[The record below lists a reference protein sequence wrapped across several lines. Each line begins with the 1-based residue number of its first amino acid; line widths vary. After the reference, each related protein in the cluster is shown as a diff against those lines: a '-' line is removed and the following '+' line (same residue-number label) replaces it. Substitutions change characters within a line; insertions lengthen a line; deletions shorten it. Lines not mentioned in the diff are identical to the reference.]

1 MHGRHTFYPF
11 TLPLQVCTLL
21 YVCQVS
27 ISGASP
33 LVLNGTLGQSVTLL
47 SGFDEKNYSSSN
59 ITLLFWKMNT
69 TVIMQFLNK
78 NWSAL
83 KSDHFKDRLTV
94 NTRDG
99 SLTISQLKG
108 GDEGEYVLS
117 GFGSAGNLPQQR
129 ITLHVLEKIN
139 KVTILPQKS
148 YGAHNKTCNMTLTCQ
163 VTGGSHVSFRWLKG
177 GRDIPGTP
185 SGAVLEHIAHPGDG
199 EVHYTC
205 TAFNAISN
213 QSATSHIKCYTQE
226 ETKVEKDIPNIHKI
240 IIIAAAAGGGALG
253 LILLVILICC
263 CLKKKN
269 KKEREETAPTLY
281 AEIERV
287 NTIKKADS
295 NTQNN
300 DLITCYDVIKDRKCG
315 APSQTLYDTVNFN
328 RKETSQYQEVL

>member
-129 ITLHVLEKIN
+129 ITLHVLE
-139 KVTILPQKS
+139 
-148 YGAHNKTCNMTLTCQ
+148 
-163 VTGGSHVSFRWLKG
+163 
-177 GRDIPGTP
+177 
-185 SGAVLEHIAHPGDG
+185 
-199 EVHYTC
+199 
-205 TAFNAISN
+205 
-213 QSATSHIKCYTQE
+213 

>member
-33 LVLNGTLGQSVTLL
+33 LVLNGTLGQSVTLP

-59 ITLLFWKMNT
+59 ITLLEWEMNR

-83 KSDHFKDRLTV
+83 KNDHFKDRLFV

-129 ITLHVLEKIN
+129 ITLHV
-139 KVTILPQKS
+139 
-148 YGAHNKTCNMTLTCQ
+148 
-163 VTGGSHVSFRWLKG
+163 F
-177 GRDIPGTP
+177 
-185 SGAVLEHIAHPGDG
+185 
-199 EVHYTC
+199 
-205 TAFNAISN
+205 
-213 QSATSHIKCYTQE
+213 E
-226 ETKVEKDIPNIHKI
+226 ETRTKKEKDILKI

-253 LILLVILICC
+253 MTLLAILICC
-263 CLKKKN
+263 CMKRKN
-269 KKEREETAPTLY
+269 KKEKEDTASTLY

-287 NTIKKADS
+287 NT
-295 NTQNN
+295 
-300 DLITCYDVIKDRKCG
+300 LKDNIPVSGHPQTIYNVVNKSKCET
-315 APSQTLYDTVNFN
+315 PSKTLYDTVNFN
-328 RKETSQYQEVL
+328 RKKETTQYQEVL

>member
-33 LVLNGTLGQSVTLL
+33 LVLNGTLGQSVTLP

-59 ITLLFWKMNT
+59 ITLLEWEMNR

-83 KSDHFKDRLTV
+83 KNDHFKDRLFV

-129 ITLHVLEKIN
+129 ITLHVFVEIN
-139 KVTILPQKS
+139 TVKILPPKS
-148 YGAHNKTCNMTLTCQ
+148 YGADNKTCNLTLTCQ
-163 VTGGSHVSFRWLKG
+163 VTGGSHVSFLWLKD

-185 SGAVLEHIAHPGDG
+185 SGAVLEQIAHPGDG
-199 EVHYTC
+199 EIHYTC

-213 QSATSHIKCYTQE
+213 QSASSHIKCNTQ
-226 ETKVEKDIPNIHKI
+226 VFIAFIEKED
-240 IIIAAAAGGGALG
+240 
-253 LILLVILICC
+253 
-263 CLKKKN
+263 
-269 KKEREETAPTLY
+269 TASTLY
-281 AEIERV
+281 AEIE
-287 NTIKKADS
+287 
-295 NTQNN
+295 
-300 DLITCYDVIKDRKCG
+300 
-315 APSQTLYDTVNFN
+315 
-328 RKETSQYQEVL
+328 

>member
-33 LVLNGTLGQSVTLL
+33 LVLNGTLGQSVTLP

-59 ITLLFWKMNT
+59 ITLLEWEMNR

-83 KSDHFKDRLTV
+83 KNDHFKDRLFV

-129 ITLHVLEKIN
+129 ITLHVFVEIN
-139 KVTILPQKS
+139 TVKILPPKS
-148 YGAHNKTCNMTLTCQ
+148 YGADNKTCNLTLTCQ
-163 VTGGSHVSFRWLKG
+163 VTGGSHVSFLWLKD

-185 SGAVLEHIAHPGDG
+185 SGAVLEQIAHPGDG
-199 EVHYTC
+199 EIHYTC

-213 QSATSHIKCYTQE
+213 QSASSHIKCNTQE
-226 ETKVEKDIPNIHKI
+226 YTEETRTKKEKDILKI

-253 LILLVILICC
+253 MTLLAILICC
-263 CLKKKN
+263 CMKICQTQKVHNEKFISLC
-269 KKEREETAPTLY
+269 
-281 AEIERV
+281 V
-287 NTIKKADS
+287 S
-295 NTQNN
+295 NTNN
-300 DLITCYDVIKDRKCG
+300 GDVISCYDVVKDRKVNYLNLNK
-315 APSQTLYDTVNFN
+315 TLYDTVNFN
-328 RKETSQYQEVL
+328 RKKETTQYQEVL

>member
-33 LVLNGTLGQSVTLL
+33 LVLNGTLGQSVTLP

-59 ITLLFWKMNT
+59 ITLLEWEMNR

-83 KSDHFKDRLTV
+83 KNDHFKDRLFV

-129 ITLHVLEKIN
+129 ITLHVFVEIN
-139 KVTILPQKS
+139 TVKILPPKS
-148 YGAHNKTCNMTLTCQ
+148 YGADNKTCNLTLTCQ
-163 VTGGSHVSFRWLKG
+163 VTGGSHVSFLWLKD

-185 SGAVLEHIAHPGDG
+185 SGAVLEQIAHPGDG
-199 EVHYTC
+199 EIHYTC

-213 QSATSHIKCYTQE
+213 QSASSHIKCNTQE
-226 ETKVEKDIPNIHKI
+226 ETRTKKEKDILKI

-253 LILLVILICC
+253 MTLLAILICC
-263 CLKKKN
+263 CMKRKN
-269 KKEREETAPTLY
+269 KKEKEDTASTLY

-287 NTIKKADS
+287 NT
-295 NTQNN
+295 
-300 DLITCYDVIKDRKCG
+300 LKDNIPVSGHPQTIYNVVNKSKCET
-315 APSQTLYDTVNFN
+315 PSKTLYDTVNFN
-328 RKETSQYQEVL
+328 RKKETTQYQEVL